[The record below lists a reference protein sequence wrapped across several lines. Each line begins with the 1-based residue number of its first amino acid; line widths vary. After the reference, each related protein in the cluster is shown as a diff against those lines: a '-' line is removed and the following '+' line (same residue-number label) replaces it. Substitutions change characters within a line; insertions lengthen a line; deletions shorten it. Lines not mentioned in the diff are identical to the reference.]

1 MLLNKGDAGDGD
13 KLMRWIKDYEE
24 FMTALQEDPSYLAT
38 LSKSIVLH
46 LSEFYEHIKCA
57 KVSAKTGFGL
67 QEVEKLVDCRFIKR

>member
-13 KLMRWIKDYEE
+13 KLMRWIRDYEE

-46 LSEFYEHIKCA
+46 LSEFY
-57 KVSAKTGFGL
+57 
-67 QEVEKLVDCRFIKR
+67 